1 MPIKKNKL
9 NNDGLTEKEFL
20 ARYNPG
26 NYERPSV
33 TVDMMVLRMSERLD
47 KLKLL
52 LIKRKNHPCIEQW
65 ALAGGFIDITES
77 AYDAACRE
85 LQEETGLT
93 DVYLEQLYTMSQPNR
108 DPRMRVI
115 DIAYIALLPF
125 NKSSKVVA
133 GDDAKEAMWFDV
145 SLTNDELILYNT
157 EQNITIKYNLINK
170 KFKNGVISIDNFVPQ
185 LASEEALAFD
195 HAEIILEGL
204 FRLRNKVEY
213 TDIAFNLV
221 PREFTLPDLQKVYEV
236 ILGKDLYKANFR
248 NKINN
253 KIVDLNKTGKPL
265 SGIRTS
271 ALYKYKSQ

>member
-9 NNDGLTEKEFL
+9 NSDGLTEKEFL

-65 ALAGGFIDITES
+65 ALAGGFVDITES

-85 LQEETGLT
+85 LREETGLT
-93 DVYLEQLYTMSQPNR
+93 DVYLEQLYTMSQPDR

-115 DIAYIALLPF
+115 DIAYIALLPY
-125 NKSSKVVA
+125 NKSSKVQA
-133 GDDAKEAMWFDV
+133 GDDAKDALWFDV
-145 SLTNDELILYNT
+145 SLTSNELILS
-157 EQNITIKYNLINK
+157 NIGKNIEIKYNLINK
-170 KFKNGVISIDNFVPQ
+170 TFKNGVISINNYIPQ
-185 LASEEALAFD
+185 LAGEEALAFD

-236 ILGKDLYKANFR
+236 ILGKDLYKSNFR

-253 KIVDLNKTGKPL
+253 KVIELKKNGKPL

-271 ALYKYKSQ
+271 ALYKYKA